1 MIWVAV
7 VGGLALAGLVALVV
21 YGLQIAHKVTDLRH
35 EINVVAG
42 RGQEIAHLVGQ
53 VQLPAHLRD

>member
-1 MIWVAV
+1 V

-21 YGLQIAHKVTDLRH
+21 YGLQLAHKVTDLRH